1 MDLSP
6 VPITPEND
14 PNSRFSQQPVPV
26 VYVQGTH
33 YEMGRQIGQHRS
45 TAIHAM
51 LATYRRHFEA
61 DGERLRIR
69 SWREATLHAQVSPLR

>member
-14 PNSRFSQQPVPV
+14 PNSRFSQEPVPV

-33 YEMGRQIGQHRS
+33 REMGRQIGQG
-45 TAIHAM
+45 
-51 LATYRRHFEA
+51 RRAAVVEEGGIVNA
-61 DGERLRIR
+61 AEGLGMDALRGR
-69 SWREATLHAQVSPLR
+69 